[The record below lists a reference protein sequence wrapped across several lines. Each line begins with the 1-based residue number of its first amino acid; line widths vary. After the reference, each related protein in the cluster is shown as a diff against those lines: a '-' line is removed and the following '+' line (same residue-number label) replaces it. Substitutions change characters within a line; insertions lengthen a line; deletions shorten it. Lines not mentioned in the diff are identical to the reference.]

1 MQQLALQR
9 SEAAAAGEE
18 PTDISREFLEALP
31 PDIREELLQQEAHD
45 RRRRERD
52 EERRRRAT
60 ANGGGAGEEMDT
72 ASFLASLDPS
82 LRNAVLSEQD
92 EDVLAQLPQ
101 AIAAEARALGSE
113 RMMGRFGDVP
123 RMNRNRGMERET
135 RAPQQAAKKPQRR
148 QIVQMLDK
156 AGVATLLRLM
166 FIPQQGSSRQSLNGI
181 LLDVSQNRQNRAEVV
196 SLLLSVLQ
204 DGSADFNAV
213 ERSFAHLSL
222 RAKPPVVQKT
232 PQPLKRAL
240 TGQMT
245 PPNNAEMTPLMVIQQ
260 CLSALVFL
268 TQYNDHIP
276 FFFLSEHEI
285 SSGFKGK
292 SNRKGKGKETR
303 ASKYALNALLSLLDR
318 KLIME
323 SSSCMEQLSSL
334 LQSVTHPLTML
345 LRKEKEKPEES
356 KKIIEVPSDTAVVD
370 TAVVTAMEADA
381 TPAVEDTVQQS
392 YQNMPPGSTA
402 ESNSPMPDAPVEASV
417 QVANGGLTDAD
428 TRQEEAKESPKEEKV
443 KKQRALTPPMVPEE
457 NLRLVVNILAARECS
472 AKTFRDTLSTINNLS
487 AIPEAKEIFGKGL
500 IEQAQDLGQ
509 SILSDLDELVPQIQ
523 QAESGADI
531 QGMAL
536 NKFSPASSDQAKL
549 LRILTALDYLF
560 DPKRNGG
567 KTKPAVDDKAGKGE
581 PSHSKEDLLTSL
593 YEN

>member
-1 MQQLALQR
+1 
-9 SEAAAAGEE
+9 
-18 PTDISREFLEALP
+18 
-31 PDIREELLQQEAHD
+31 
-45 RRRRERD
+45 
-52 EERRRRAT
+52 
-60 ANGGGAGEEMDT
+60 
-72 ASFLASLDPS
+72 
-82 LRNAVLSEQD
+82 
-92 EDVLAQLPQ
+92 
-101 AIAAEARALGSE
+101 
-113 RMMGRFGDVP
+113 
-123 RMNRNRGMERET
+123 
-135 RAPQQAAKKPQRR
+135 
-148 QIVQMLDK
+148 
-156 AGVATLLRLM
+156 M

-323 SSSCMEQLSSL
+323 SASCMEQLSSL

-356 KKIIEVPSDTAVVD
+356 KQIIEVASDTAVVD

-381 TPAVEDTVQQS
+381 TLAVEDTVPQS
-392 YQNMPPGSTA
+392 HQNMPPGSTA

-417 QVANGGLTDAD
+417 QLANGGLTDAD
-428 TRQEEAKESPKEEKV
+428 PRQEEAKESP
-443 KKQRALTPPMVPEE
+443 
-457 NLRLVVNILAARECS
+457 N
-472 AKTFRDTLSTINNLS
+472 
-487 AIPEAKEIFGKGL
+487 
-500 IEQAQDLGQ
+500 
-509 SILSDLDELVPQIQ
+509 
-523 QAESGADI
+523 
-531 QGMAL
+531 
-536 NKFSPASSDQAKL
+536 
-549 LRILTALDYLF
+549 
-560 DPKRNGG
+560 
-567 KTKPAVDDKAGKGE
+567 
-581 PSHSKEDLLTSL
+581 ED
-593 YEN
+593 